1 MKYVVLGNETLKF
14 NLTLCM
20 QNSKTC
26 FKTLRF
32 RTVQSPL
39 VTVMNLGILFGT
51 NPNIFI

>member
-20 QNSKTC
+20 LAL
-26 FKTLRF
+26 KTLRF
-32 RTVQSPL
+32 CTVQSPL
-39 VTVMNLGILFGT
+39 VTVLNLGIIFGI